1 MNKKHRFSFVFI
13 LLVCAILLIAAKKFT
28 PSYHTKTIMGSLDTV
43 SEITVLSRTSSPI
56 KKAEKYLDLMDSE
69 LSSYNEDS
77 TLYRYNSGSAVTFS
91 KDAKELIDKADELS
105 KKHPEYFSVY
115 LEPLI
120 KGWDIKNNT
129 GTIPEVDALLK
140 KSNEQKAIELGGI
153 AKGYVTDKLAEMLKK
168 DGVTSAMINLGGNT
182 YAIGKKNT
190 QENWKVGIANPKNPE
205 EIIGIISCED
215 MAVITSG
222 DYQRYFEKDG
232 KIYHHILDPKTG
244 YPANSGL
251 RSVSIISKSATIA
264 DFLSTAIFV
273 AGIEEGKKLLSEY
286 DAMGIFITDD
296 TVYFSKSLENIFKQT
311 DFSYKYK
318 FIY

>member
-77 TLYRYNSGSAVTFS
+77 TLYQYNSGSAVTFS